1 MENQNQGFSVENI
14 MQLIRS
20 PAGQQLLRLLQS
32 SDDPALQKAK
42 QLSASGNMDGA
53 KQALA
58 QIAAN
63 EEIQKLLS
71 QLGG

>member
-1 MENQNQGFSVENI
+1 MENHNQGFSVENI
-14 MQLIRS
+14 MQLMRS
-20 PAGQQLLRLLQS
+20 PAGKQLVRLLQS
-32 SDDPALQKAK
+32 SHDPALQKAK

-58 QIAAN
+58 QMAAN
-63 EEIQKLLS
+63 EEIRKLLS